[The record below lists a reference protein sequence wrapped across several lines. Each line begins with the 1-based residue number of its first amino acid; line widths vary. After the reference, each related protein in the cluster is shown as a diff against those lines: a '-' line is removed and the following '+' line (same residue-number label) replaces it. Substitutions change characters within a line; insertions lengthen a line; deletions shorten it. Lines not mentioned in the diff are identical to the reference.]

1 MNGYSAELILGFV
14 AVSLVGVTLGLI
26 IAVAI
31 VRRTRRETRQ
41 EGSRQEAVNLRLE
54 AERTRL
60 ESEKTRRQ
68 TEEMSRQIA
77 QIRLDTMRRDS
88 SGGAPSGAEEGD
100 F

>member
-1 MNGYSAELILGFV
+1 MSGYSAELILGV
-14 AVSLVGVTLGLI
+14 ITITLVGVACGLI
-26 IAVAI
+26 LAVAA
-31 VRRTRRETRQ
+31 VRRGRNQADREEARRE
-41 EGSRQEAVNLRLE
+41 AVELRLE

-77 QIRLDTMRRDS
+77 RIRLDTMRRDS
-88 SGGAPSGAEEGD
+88 SGTEEGD